1 MRTIFGRG
9 PSLQLRLFFA
19 VLLSLAGIIA
29 DARYHAFDSM
39 RLYINSIASPLL
51 HLANYPRELV
61 EDASDR
67 LRTRSELL
75 TENQQLK
82 QQLFLERS
90 DLLRM
95 AELSQENRRLRE
107 LLGSPVTQDS
117 RKMVASI
124 LSVDSDPFVYQVVI
138 NKGFDNHVYEG
149 QPVVNDQGVIGQVI
163 SVGKTTSRV
172 LLISDISHALPV
184 RVLRNDLRA
193 IASGTGTIN
202 ELELKNL
209 PRNVDIKEGDI
220 LVTSGM
226 GGHFP
231 EGYPVAQVTEVMKTP
246 QSAFAEIK
254 AEPLATLD
262 RLRYVLL
269 LWEDAKSM
277 GPLPVMGDPALTA
290 AKKKA
295 DQEKAAEDKLEQD
308 KNPDADKRPELVKPA
323 THADKEKNS
332 KNTSTKKNSKTP
344 AKKPAGSKK
353 TTAVNKAKTTEKPK
367 KTASI
372 TDQQGTRH
380 D

>member
-1 MRTIFGRG
+1 MRTIFGQG

-29 DARYHAFDSM
+29 DARYHTFDSM
-39 RLYINSIASPLL
+39 RLYINSLASPLL
-51 HLANYPRELV
+51 HLANVPRDLAESAT
-61 EDASDR
+61 EQ
-67 LRTRSELL
+67 LRTRDELL

-82 QQLFLERS
+82 QQLFLIRS

-124 LSVDSDPFVYQVVI
+124 LAVDSDPFVYQVVI
-138 NKGFDNHVYEG
+138 NKGFENHVYEG
-149 QPVVNDQGVIGQVI
+149 QPVVNDQGVIGQVV

-193 IASGTGTIN
+193 IASGTGIIN

-231 EGYPVAQVTEVMKTP
+231 EGYPVAQVTEIVKTP
-246 QSAFAEIK
+246 QGAFAEIK

-269 LWEDAKSM
+269 LWDDAKSM
-277 GPLPVMGDPALTA
+277 GPLPVMGEPPVNA
-290 AKKKA
+290 AKKAEQDKQREA
-295 DQEKAAEDKLEQD
+295 EKRNEAMLQSRHQEKADTRGNGKKDAKAAAT
-308 KNPDADKRPELVKPA
+308 KKKGKPDAGKPGSKVTTKPA
-323 THADKEKNS
+323 AKPAAS
-332 KNTSTKKNSKTP
+332 KPVSTTP
-344 AKKPAGSKK
+344 KPAGHQD
-353 TTAVNKAKTTEKPK
+353 T
-367 KTASI
+367 
-372 TDQQGTRH
+372 QH

>member
-1 MRTIFGRG
+1 MRTIFGQG

-19 VLLSLAGIIA
+19 VLLSLAGIVA
-29 DARYHAFDSM
+29 DARYHSFDSM
-39 RLYINSIASPLL
+39 RLYINSLASPLL
-51 HLANYPRELV
+51 HLANVPRDLAETAT
-61 EDASDR
+61 EQ
-67 LRTRSELL
+67 LRTRDELL

-82 QQLFLERS
+82 QQLFLIRS

-124 LSVDSDPFVYQVVI
+124 LAVDSDPFVYQVVI
-138 NKGFDNHVYEG
+138 NKGFENHVYEG
-149 QPVVNDQGVIGQVI
+149 QPVVNDQGVIGQVV

-193 IASGTGTIN
+193 IASGTGIIN

-231 EGYPVAQVTEVMKTP
+231 EGYPVAQVTEIVKTP
-246 QSAFAEIK
+246 QGAFAEIK

-269 LWEDAKSM
+269 LWDDAKSM
-277 GPLPVMGDPALTA
+277 GPLPVMGEPPLNA
-290 AKKKA
+290 AKKA
-295 DQEKAAEDKLEQD
+295 EQD
-308 KNPDADKRPELVKPA
+308 KQREAEKRSEAMQLSHRQDKTDSKNGNGKKDAKSATAKKKGKTEAAKANNKVTGKAATKPA
-323 THADKEKNS
+323 
-332 KNTSTKKNSKTP
+332 P
-344 AKKPAGSKK
+344 AKPKPA
-353 TTAVNKAKTTEKPK
+353 EH
-367 KTASI
+367 
-372 TDQQGTRH
+372 QQGTQH